1 MNLGAESTESL
12 ISEGEKDIIFEA
24 CKEPNEEVTV
34 KNIESLCEEIEREML
49 KENKKLNIADKK
61 EEILDL

>member
-1 MNLGAESTESL
+1 MNLGAESTQSL

-24 CKEPNEEVTV
+24 CKLPNKEVTV
-34 KNIESLCEEIEREML
+34 KNIECLCEEIEREML

-61 EEILDL
+61 EEELDL